1 MILFN
6 NSHGSSNKVFF
17 DHVIETID
25 GKKINLNIYNN
36 KVTLLVNTASY
47 CGFTNQYDD
56 LQQLWDEYKNKDL
69 IVLGVPSNSFNQE
82 KSNNKDV
89 KEFCSVNFNIDF
101 PMTTISEV
109 KGKNAHSIYKWAE
122 QNYGKSAVP
131 KWNFHKI
138 LINKDGNIVDT
149 FASFTKPNSNKVKKA
164 INELLDK

>member
-69 IVLGVPSNSFNQE
+69 IVLGVPQIY
-82 KSNNKDV
+82 
-89 KEFCSVNFNIDF
+89 SV
-101 PMTTISEV
+101 
-109 KGKNAHSIYKWAE
+109 
-122 QNYGKSAVP
+122 
-131 KWNFHKI
+131 
-138 LINKDGNIVDT
+138 
-149 FASFTKPNSNKVKKA
+149 
-164 INELLDK
+164 